1 MSRTAIITGAGS
13 GIGLA
18 TAKAL
23 YASGLAVVGIGR
35 DEAKLADLA
44 ASLGGDD
51 RVLTLSIDVS
61 AGDAPKRI
69 IDAALKRF
77 GRIDALINNAG
88 LGSPTPL
95 HDTDDE
101 TLDRF
106 LDVMLRAP
114 FRLCR
119 EAIPHMTEGSAVV
132 NVTSTYAMIGGRRGG
147 PYSAAKGGLRS
158 LTEHMAVEYGP
169 RGIRSNCV
177 APGVTMT
184 DMVRHRFDDETF
196 QRANVETT
204 PYPRLAEPDDV
215 ANVIAFLCSPSAEMI
230 NGQSIVVD
238 GGWTKTKYLSARA
251 LTSEWVER

>member
-1 MSRTAIITGAGS
+1 MTRTAIITGAGS
-13 GIGLA
+13 GIGLS
-18 TAKAL
+18 TAKMLHDAGF
-23 YASGLAVVGIGR
+23 AIVGVGR
-35 DEAKLADLA
+35 SADKLADLA
-44 ASLGGDD
+44 GVLGASERVETLAVDITADDGPSRIVESALG
-51 RVLTLSIDVS
+51 
-61 AGDAPKRI
+61 
-69 IDAALKRF
+69 RF
-77 GRIDALINNAG
+77 GRIDALVNNAG

-95 HDTDDE
+95 HETDDE
-101 TLDRF
+101 KLDQF

-114 FRLCR
+114 FRICR
-119 EAIPHMTEGSAVV
+119 EAIGHMGEGGSVV

-184 DMVRHRFDDETF
+184 DMVRHRFDDEAF
-196 QRANVETT
+196 QRVNVETT
-204 PYPRLAEPDDV
+204 PYPRLAEPEDV
-215 ANVIAFLCSPSAEMI
+215 ANVIAFLCSPGSEMI

-251 LTSEWVER
+251 LCSTWVES